1 MYSYFKPLMDRAL
14 AAIGLVLLSPLMAF
28 VAWRIYKEDRGPVLF
43 KHERVGF
50 NGRLFGCYKFRS
62 MRQDAPATLA
72 RWKAENSPEWQEFQ
86 LASKLVNDP
95 RVLKVGQFLR
105 KTSLDELPQLL
116 NVLKGEMSLV
126 GPRPVTE
133 DELSHYE
140 EHEGLTAYLQTV
152 PGVTGLWQVSGR
164 SDTTYRERVL
174 LDRQYAARITFWQD
188 AQILVRTLAVPFSQR
203 GAY

>member
-1 MYSYFKPLMDRAL
+1 MYPYFKPLMDRVL
-14 AAIGLVLLSPLMAF
+14 AAIGLVLLSPVMAL

-43 KHERVGF
+43 KHERVGL

-62 MRQDAPATLA
+62 MRQDAPTTLA

-86 LASKLVNDP
+86 LTSKLVNDP
-95 RVLKVGQFLR
+95 RVMKVGHFLR

-133 DELSHYE
+133 DELCHYE
-140 EHEGLTAYLQTV
+140 EHEGLTAYLRTV

-174 LDRQYAARITFWQD
+174 LDRQYAARITFRQD